1 MGKEKMRIGLL
12 ASLAGAL
19 LAYLI
24 GSGTASGQESMQYF
38 TSWGSVGGTLTVM
51 VINAVVMFCT
61 FMAYTYAGRHGTS
74 DLAGVCEF
82 YCGKVVGKL
91 FTAFAWIFNTCC
103 FFFMISGFGST
114 LNQQWGLPLWAG
126 YLIAVALA
134 VGTAVMG
141 LQGIVNIIGKI
152 GPVVVNFLFL
162 LGVIAAFRFF
172 PHIPDGIVLIKSGQV
187 ELLQA
192 GANPVLAGLS
202 FGGCSILLVAA
213 YMASIGKKLAAY
225 KKKYTII
232 LCAIGALAITVT
244 VGILGLCHLGNVEQ
258 SATAAIP
265 NLLIANDIFGVA
277 SSILGPV
284 FAIIILLSIYST
296 FCPMLWT
303 CVSTI
308 IKDEKSFKYK
318 LTCILS
324 GVGVFIVDLFIPY
337 ETLVNVIMTYCG
349 YTGSVVFIVLT
360 IRWIMVSRKDKLA
373 TASGK
378 VELS

>member
-152 GPVVVNFLFL
+152 GPVVTFLFL

>member
-152 GPVVVNFLFL
+152 GPVVVTFLFL

-172 PHIPDGIVLIKSGQV
+172 PHIPAGIVLIKSGQV

>member
-152 GPVVVNFLFL
+152 GPVVVTFLFL

-244 VGILGLCHLGNVEQ
+244 GGILGLCHLGNVEQ

-265 NLLIANDIFGVA
+265 NLLIANDIFGAA

>member
-1 MGKEKMRIGLL
+1 M
-12 ASLAGAL
+12 
-19 LAYLI
+19 
-24 GSGTASGQESMQYF
+24 
-38 TSWGSVGGTLTVM
+38 
-51 VINAVVMFCT
+51 
-61 FMAYTYAGRHGTS
+61 
-74 DLAGVCEF
+74 
-82 YCGKVVGKL
+82 
-91 FTAFAWIFNTCC
+91 
-103 FFFMISGFGST
+103 
-114 LNQQWGLPLWAG
+114 
-126 YLIAVALA
+126 
-134 VGTAVMG
+134 
-141 LQGIVNIIGKI
+141 
-152 GPVVVNFLFL
+152 
-162 LGVIAAFRFF
+162 
-172 PHIPDGIVLIKSGQV
+172 
-187 ELLQA
+187 
-192 GANPVLAGLS
+192 
-202 FGGCSILLVAA
+202 
-213 YMASIGKKLAAY
+213 GKKLAAY

-232 LCAIGALAITVT
+232 LCASGALAITVT

>member
-152 GPVVVNFLFL
+152 GPVVVTFLFL

-324 GVGVFIVDLFIPY
+324 GVGVFIVDLFNPY

>member
-134 VGTAVMG
+134 VGTAGMG

-152 GPVVVNFLFL
+152 GPVVVTFLFL

>member
-114 LNQQWGLPLWAG
+114 LNQQWGVPLWAG
-126 YLIAVALA
+126 YLIAVGPAG
-134 VGTAVMG
+134 GTIYFLKVH
-141 LQGIVNIIGKI
+141 IIGKI
-152 GPVVVNFLFL
+152 GPVVVTFLFL